1 VLTAEPEPAGFDPDW
16 LALRE
21 PADRDA
27 RAAALLGPLRRALPT
42 GPLVVHDL
50 GSGTGS
56 MTRWLAPQLPG
67 PQRWVL
73 HDHDPG
79 LLAAAERGCAAL
91 RAADGHPVEV
101 GVRSTDLSRLTAADL
116 AGATL
121 LTASALLDL
130 LTAAEVDA
138 LAAATAATGCP
149 ALLTLSVAGH
159 VELDPP
165 DEHDPLIAAA
175 FDAHQRRTVDGRRLL
190 GPDAP
195 AAVAA
200 ALQRHGL
207 HTRTA
212 GSPWRLGPDHAE
224 LTARWLRG
232 WVSAA
237 VQQDPALRPV
247 AAGYLRRRLDA
258 GARAVVWHRDL
269 LALPAGSEIRTPDA
283 AAVPA

>member
-21 PADRDA
+21 PADHDA

-101 GVRSTDLSRLTAADL
+101 GVRSTDLSRLSAADL

-130 LTAAEVDA
+130 LTADEMDA
-138 LAAATAATGCP
+138 LAAVCTAAGCP
-149 ALLTLSVAGH
+149 VLFTLTVSGRVRLH
-159 VELDPP
+159 PE
-165 DEHDPLIAAA
+165 DPLDAEIGAA
-175 FDAHQRRTVDGRRLL
+175 FDDHQRRDENGRRML

-195 AAVAA
+195 AAAA
-200 ALQRHGL
+200 AAVARHGARV
-207 HTRTA
+207 RTA
-212 GSPWRLGPDHAE
+212 DSPWRLGPD
-224 LTARWLRG
+224 R
-232 WVSAA
+232 
-237 VQQDPALRPV
+237 PALLREWL
-247 AAGYLRRRLDA
+247 AGRLDA
-258 GARAVVWHRDL
+258 ACAQRPGLAAHAGAYRDRRERALDAGKLTVSVGHIDL
-269 LALPAGSEIRTPDA
+269 LV
-283 AAVPA
+283 VPGERP